1 MKKKY
6 SLLFASAIVS
16 LFVSCGP
23 TEEIG
28 LGYSVNVPTQPEVPT
43 FTAPT
48 AQQFSAVQATA
59 LENRTQHFTVGTNDP
74 WTSFTSEKGVIV
86 WLSGNCFTLN
96 GVPVT
101 GDVDIDYVELFDRGN
116 MLVTNKTTMGVLP
129 NGDKSLLL
137 SGGEVYINVT
147 QNGQQLENGCGVSIS
162 IPASLTGDE
171 PDDDMSLW
179 EGIIDDNGNIAW
191 EEADNE
197 QQEQFAGVEGGN
209 YYAYFNH
216 FGWTNVDRWF
226 SDPRPKTTLLVD
238 VPEGFDNTN
247 SAVYISYNEVGNALA
262 NLDVYNEETGLFS
275 EHYGQIP
282 IGLECNVIFVS
293 ESEGNWIYAIKAVT
307 IIENGII
314 TFTDGQLQTATE
326 AELIALIDALP

>member
-43 FTAPT
+43 VTAPT

-59 LENRTQHFTVGTNDP
+59 LENRTQHFTIGTNDP

-147 QNGQQLENGCGVSIS
+147 QNGQQLDTNCGLSVSI
-162 IPASLTGDE
+162 PTSLTGGTVPGMLPWKGTVDV
-171 PDDDMSLW
+171 D
-179 EGIIDDNGNIAW
+179 GNIVW
-191 EEADNE
+191 E
-197 QQEQFAGVEGGN
+197 QQFIDFWVGTEQGESEESFN
-209 YYAYFNH
+209 AYLED
-216 FGWTNVDRWF
+216 FGWFNCDKFYNFEGPKTNVEIIVPQGYNNINSQVF
-226 SDPRPKTTLLVD
+226 VALVNTPNTL
-238 VPEGFDNTN
+238 
-247 SAVYISYNEVGNALA
+247 GNLSGE
-262 NLDVYNEETGLFS
+262 Y
-275 EHYGQIP
+275 P
-282 IGLECNVIFVS
+282 IGLQCHLIFVT
-293 ESEGNWIYAIKAVT
+293 GDGADGWIYAIKSVT
-307 IIENGII
+307 LPEDASY
-314 TFTDGQLQTATE
+314 TFTPDEFIAATE
-326 AELIALIDALP
+326 TEVVAAINALP

>member
-1 MKKKY
+1 MEKKY
-6 SLLFASAIVS
+6 PLLFALAIVS

-59 LENRTQHFTVGTNDP
+59 LENRTQHFTIGTNDP

-101 GDVDIDYVELFDRGN
+101 GDVNIDYVELFDRGN

-147 QNGQQLENGCGVSIS
+147 QNGQQLDTNCGLSVSI
-162 IPASLTGDE
+162 PTSLTGGTVPGMLPWKGTVDAA
-171 PDDDMSLW
+171 
-179 EGIIDDNGNIAW
+179 GNVVW
-191 EEADNE
+191 E
-197 QQEQFAGVEGGN
+197 QQFIDFWVGTEQGQSEESFN
-209 YYAYFNH
+209 AYLED
-216 FGWTNVDRWF
+216 FGWFNCDKF
-226 SDPRPKTTLLVD
+226 YNFEGPKTDVEIIVPQGYNNINSQVFVALVNTPNTL
-238 VPEGFDNTN
+238 
-247 SAVYISYNEVGNALA
+247 GNLSGE
-262 NLDVYNEETGLFS
+262 Y
-275 EHYGQIP
+275 P
-282 IGLECNVIFVS
+282 IGLQCHLIFVT
-293 ESEGNWIYAIKAVT
+293 GDGADGWIYAIKSVT
-307 IIENGII
+307 LPEDASY
-314 TFTDGQLQTATE
+314 TFTPEEFITATE
-326 AELIALIDALP
+326 TEVVAAINALP